1 MPRLITCAVLTIIVL
16 LAAAPGAAAKVV
28 KAMKVC
34 GPERCVRVERAA
46 AQRYHENGGLE
57 GPSIGGTAT
66 RVPFYRITTFIGDG
80 QGNTAGH
87 FSLAYSRRLDA
98 TIPLDADPLP
108 QPAAWRRLSPDAAR
122 RLARLTRHLEPF
134 RARRL
139 EAARAAESA
148 KAADNSGDSLPPETY
163 RPAGAAE
170 SGDEDGLPAP
180 LLAGA
185 PLALL
190 AGLGIA
196 GWRRRR

>member
-1 MPRLITCAVLTIIVL
+1 MPRLATCAVLTTIVL
-16 LAAAPGAAAKVV
+16 LGAAPGAAAKVV

-34 GPERCVRVERAA
+34 GPDRCARVERAA

-57 GPSIGGTAT
+57 GSSIGRTGT

-87 FSLAYSRRLDA
+87 FSMAYSRRLGA
-98 TIPLDADPLP
+98 TIALDADPVP
-108 QPAAWRRLSPDAAR
+108 QPAAWMRLSPDAAR
-122 RLARLTRHLEPF
+122 RLARLTRPIEPF
-134 RARRL
+134 PARRL
-139 EAARAAESA
+139 DAARAAESA
-148 KAADNSGDSLPPETY
+148 RADDSGDSLPPETY
-163 RPAGAAE
+163 RSAGTAE
-170 SGDEDGLPAP
+170 PGDEDGLPAP

>member
-1 MPRLITCAVLTIIVL
+1 MPRLITCAVLTTLVL
-16 LAAAPGAAAKVV
+16 LGAAPGAAAKVV

-34 GPERCVRVERAA
+34 GPDRCVRVERAA

-87 FSLAYSRRLDA
+87 FSMAYSRRLDA
-98 TIPLDADPLP
+98 TIPLDADPVP
-108 QPAAWRRLSPDAAR
+108 QPAAWMRLSPDAAR
-122 RLARLTRHLEPF
+122 RLARLTRHIEPF
-134 RARRL
+134 PARRL
-139 EAARAAESA
+139 EAARAA
-148 KAADNSGDSLPPETY
+148 DSGDSLPPETY
-163 RPAGAAE
+163 RSAGAAE